1 MLVIADLTF
10 YILDITTTWSSQME
24 AKPFPE
30 SDAESDAESDV
41 LSSGFN

>member
-1 MLVIADLTF
+1 MLLIADLTF
-10 YILDITTTWSSQME
+10 YNLDITTTWSSQME

-30 SDAESDAESDV
+30 SDAESDV